1 MPFLQTLQISKGVG
15 DSTRPDSIFA
25 LPRPEGAKSFSS
37 PRSRY
42 EVYCSFC
49 GLKTLLHRR
58 FTTLYL
64 WYINI
69 CMYICIYTNILL
81 TTSCESPPSMKR
93 VHCWTPIY
101 FTCFW
106 SPMVLYSIPCE
117 NDRTGWY
124 HLFWNLGKIISSW
137 TKLWFVEDH
146 PFIFEGHN
154 LAFECTFSG
163 SWDSPSFAE
172 APKTEDHFG
181 IPSNEHGWR
190 KTNMIWS
197 CLRNSNFTQ
206 SWNHH
211 NVHRI
216 HHKLTRIYQFF
227 SYICLVYF

>member
-1 MPFLQTLQISKGVG
+1 MY
-15 DSTRPDSIFA
+15 TRI
-25 LPRPEGAKSFSS
+25 
-37 PRSRY
+37 
-42 EVYCSFC
+42 
-49 GLKTLLHRR
+49 
-58 FTTLYL
+58 
-64 WYINI
+64 I
-69 CMYICIYTNILL
+69 TNILL
-81 TTSCESPPSMKR
+81 RTSWESPPSMKR
-93 VHCWTPIY
+93 VHCCTPIY
-101 FTCFW
+101 FTVSHVSGPLW
-106 SPMVLYSIPCE
+106 SSILYLGKMME
-117 NDRTGWY
+117 NDRIGWY

-211 NVHRI
+211 NAHRI
-216 HHKLTRIYQFF
+216 HHKLTRIYPSL